1 VLKKI
6 FLGNYDVVHA
16 FWGRHPS
23 LVNYLI
29 CLFSQK
35 QKKLNKPVLS
45 MFVGAYDI
53 VNPGYFVPMGL
64 SVSDVVFTHTAA
76 NLPFFAKFRLKAEK
90 VNVVHRGIPI
100 YNFNKDKPRDRARFV
115 TASAL
120 VVEKNVSAVILA
132 FSRYNKINNNSSLV
146 VCGDGPQ
153 IANLRRLVSEIG
165 IEGSVAFLGH
175 IDRKELFDI
184 MLGAGVFVFLSEKA
198 SERLPNV
205 IKEAMLAGC
214 GVVSSKS
221 IGISELIVDENYG
234 FVVDSSNTKEIDLAI
249 RKLVEED
256 VVDSNNR
263 IELCRRHILSNF
275 SDISSMEIY
284 ASEWMRVMER
294 KNNAT

>member
-1 VLKKI
+1 
-6 FLGNYDVVHA
+6 
-16 FWGRHPS
+16 
-23 LVNYLI
+23 
-29 CLFSQK
+29 
-35 QKKLNKPVLS
+35 
-45 MFVGAYDI
+45 
-53 VNPGYFVPMGL
+53 
-64 SVSDVVFTHTAA
+64 
-76 NLPFFAKFRLKAEK
+76 
-90 VNVVHRGIPI
+90 
-100 YNFNKDKPRDRARFV
+100 
-115 TASAL
+115 
-120 VVEKNVSAVILA
+120 
-132 FSRYNKINNNSSLV
+132 
-146 VCGDGPQ
+146 
-153 IANLRRLVSEIG
+153 
-165 IEGSVAFLGH
+165 
-175 IDRKELFDI
+175 